1 MPIVT
6 LTTDYGTT
14 DSYIAEIKG
23 SILTQTNQVSF
34 IDVSHDI
41 RKFDLYHG
49 AHVVRNAFHSFP
61 EGTLHLVSVGVFSPD
76 SSYALSLYK
85 GHHFCGPDNG
95 VMSLIFEGL
104 RATHN
109 LITLPLPKEFN
120 SFPAKF
126 FFPIVAHHIAQGGT
140 PEIIASAVPS
150 LRPVFSPKPVI
161 MNDLIRANI
170 QYIDE
175 FGNLITNLETSEFEK
190 VRAGRSFSIR
200 FRLPGFRTQTISEH
214 YNSVDE
220 GDIVAL
226 FNQHG
231 FLEIAINSGN
241 ASQLL
246 GVQINDLIS
255 ISFNDR

>member
-23 SILTQTNQVSF
+23 SILSQTDLVS
-34 IDVSHDI
+34 IVDVSHNI

-49 AHVVRNAFHSFP
+49 AHVVRNAYQSFP
-61 EGTLHLVSVGVFSPD
+61 EGSIHLVNVGAFDID
-76 SSYALSLYK
+76 SYYVLSSFR
-85 GHHFCGPDNG
+85 GHFFCGPDNG
-95 VMSLIFEGL
+95 VMSLIFEGCNAKHHL
-104 RATHN
+104 V
-109 LITLPLPKEFN
+109 TLPLPKEFN

-126 FFPIVAHHIAQGGT
+126 FFPIVANHVAQGGT
-140 PEIIASAVPS
+140 PEIIASAVPA
-150 LRPVFSPKPVI
+150 LRPVLSPKPVI
-161 MNDLIRANI
+161 INDLIRANI

-175 FGNLITNLETSEFEK
+175 FGNLITNLKATEFERS
-190 VRAGRSFSIR
+190 RAGRAFSIR
-200 FRLPGFRTQTISEH
+200 FRLPGFRTQSISEH
-214 YNSVDE
+214 YSAVEE

-226 FNQHG
+226 FNQQG
-231 FLEIAINSGN
+231 YLEIAINAGN

-255 ISFNDR
+255 ISFHDR